1 MNEEIL
7 KYLKGRQE
15 YYKEM
20 ALNNCKLCD
29 YYLGK
34 SDGIESV
41 LIHLEK
47 ELPYS
52 YRKGV

>member
-1 MNEEIL
+1 MQELID
-7 KYLKGRQE
+7 YFRGRQK

-20 ALNNCKLCD
+20 AFTHSKLCD

-34 SDGIESV
+34 ADGIESV

-47 ELPYS
+47 ELPFS

>member
-1 MNEEIL
+1 MEGL
-7 KYLKGRQE
+7 LDYFKGRQK
-15 YYKEM
+15 YYKQM
-20 ALNNCKLCD
+20 AFKHSKLCD

-34 SDGIESV
+34 ADGIESV

>member
-15 YYKEM
+15 YYKEL
-20 ALNNCKLCD
+20 AFRDSKLCD

-34 SDGIESV
+34 ADGIKTVRV
-41 LIHLEK
+41 LLEK
-47 ELPYS
+47 ETKSGS
-52 YRKGV
+52 YK